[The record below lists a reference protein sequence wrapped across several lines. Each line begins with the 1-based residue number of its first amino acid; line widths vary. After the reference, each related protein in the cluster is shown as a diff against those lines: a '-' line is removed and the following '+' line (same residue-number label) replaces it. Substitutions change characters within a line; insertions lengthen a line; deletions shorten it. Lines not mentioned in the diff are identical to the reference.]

1 MIYTVTLNPALDKT
15 VEIPSFTTDGVNRIT
30 SIRTDPGGKG
40 INVSKVVAAL
50 GSTSRALG
58 ILGGST
64 GQMISE
70 ALSGLN
76 MTCDFLPVEGNTRI
90 NLKVVDPIA
99 HTSTEI
105 NEPGVPVDP
114 ATLQSL
120 LDHLLKLLRHDD
132 IVVLAGSL
140 PVNAPADTYRVWGDA
155 CREKGAKVILDS
167 DGAGW
172 PWRALGKA
180 VPHQAQQR
188 RSFLT
193 SIGRALD
200 SQQELTA
207 AARELLQTGVQKVI
221 VSMGSRGMLHVLP
234 EQTIFVPGLRVPVK
248 DTVGAGDAVIAALA
262 VAEERGLTLEET
274 LRLSTA
280 AGAASECAPVRGC
293 QPGNHPT
300 ADGTGHLPRT
310 LISAIHFL
318 LSFHI
323 NGGAA
328 VSPGSAPF
336 LFLSFARSAIAF
348 AAVADQHG
356 NAHHHAQQGGSAQDQ
371 QPQLKGLGVKIRFQL
386 FGRGVQ
392 GIIHSVPA
400 AGRYCSAGIRFQC
413 ALCSGSCFPISQ
425 RIQGIHKGLPS
436 HRVHQGAGCTFDLFA
451 VHSAA

>member
-70 ALSGLN
+70 ALSG
-76 MTCDFLPVEGNTRI
+76 
-90 NLKVVDPIA
+90 LKVVDPIA

-167 DGAGW
+167 DGAGMVE
-172 PWRALGKA
+172 GVKA
-180 VPHQAQQR
+180 KP
-188 RSFLT
+188 FLIKPN
-193 SIGRALD
+193 SEELSHLMGRALD

-280 AGAASECAPVRGC
+280 AGAASVMC
-293 QPGNHPT
+293 T
-300 ADGTGHLPRT
+300 GTQ
-310 LISAIHFL
+310 
-318 LSFHI
+318 
-323 NGGAA
+323 AA
-328 VSPGSAPF
+328 S
-336 LFLSFARSAIAF
+336 LETI
-348 AAVADQHG
+348 
-356 NAHHHAQQGGSAQDQ
+356 QQLMEQVTYRE
-371 QPQLKGLGVKIRFQL
+371 L
-386 FGRGVQ
+386 
-392 GIIHSVPA
+392 
-400 AGRYCSAGIRFQC
+400 
-413 ALCSGSCFPISQ
+413 
-425 RIQGIHKGLPS
+425 
-436 HRVHQGAGCTFDLFA
+436 
-451 VHSAA
+451 

>member
-167 DGAGW
+167 DGAGMVE
-172 PWRALGKA
+172 GVKA
-180 VPHQAQQR
+180 KP
-188 RSFLT
+188 FLIKPN
-193 SIGRALD
+193 SEELSHLMGRALD

-207 AARELLQTGVQKVI
+207 AARERCRPACKR
-221 VSMGSRGMLHVLP
+221 SSSRWAAAVCCMFCRSRPFLCPACVFPSRIPL
-234 EQTIFVPGLRVPVK
+234 VPGMPSSPPWL
-248 DTVGAGDAVIAALA
+248 
-262 VAEERGLTLEET
+262 
-274 LRLSTA
+274 
-280 AGAASECAPVRGC
+280 
-293 QPGNHPT
+293 
-300 ADGTGHLPRT
+300 LP
-310 LISAIHFL
+310 
-318 LSFHI
+318 
-323 NGGAA
+323 
-328 VSPGSAPF
+328 
-336 LFLSFARSAIAF
+336 
-348 AAVADQHG
+348 
-356 NAHHHAQQGGSAQDQ
+356 
-371 QPQLKGLGVKIRFQL
+371 K
-386 FGRGVQ
+386 
-392 GIIHSVPA
+392 
-400 AGRYCSAGIRFQC
+400 
-413 ALCSGSCFPISQ
+413 
-425 RIQGIHKGLPS
+425 
-436 HRVHQGAGCTFDLFA
+436 
-451 VHSAA
+451 SAA

>member
-15 VEIPSFTTDGVNRIT
+15 VEIPSFTTDGVNRIA

-50 GSTSRALG
+50 GSTSRVLG

-140 PVNAPADTYRVWGDA
+140 PVNAPADTYR
-155 CREKGAKVILDS
+155 EKGAKVILDS
-167 DGAGW
+167 DGAGMVE
-172 PWRALGKA
+172 GVKA
-180 VPHQAQQR
+180 KP
-188 RSFLT
+188 FLIKPN
-193 SIGRALD
+193 SEELSHLMGRALD

-280 AGAASECAPVRGC
+280 AGAASVMC
-293 QPGNHPT
+293 T
-300 ADGTGHLPRT
+300 GTQ
-310 LISAIHFL
+310 
-318 LSFHI
+318 
-323 NGGAA
+323 AA
-328 VSPGSAPF
+328 S
-336 LFLSFARSAIAF
+336 LETI
-348 AAVADQHG
+348 
-356 NAHHHAQQGGSAQDQ
+356 QQLMEQVTYRE
-371 QPQLKGLGVKIRFQL
+371 L
-386 FGRGVQ
+386 
-392 GIIHSVPA
+392 
-400 AGRYCSAGIRFQC
+400 
-413 ALCSGSCFPISQ
+413 
-425 RIQGIHKGLPS
+425 
-436 HRVHQGAGCTFDLFA
+436 
-451 VHSAA
+451 

>member
-15 VEIPSFTTDGVNRIT
+15 VEIPSFTTDGVNRIA

-167 DGAGW
+167 DGAGMVE
-172 PWRALGKA
+172 GVKA
-180 VPHQAQQR
+180 KP
-188 RSFLT
+188 FLIKPN
-193 SIGRALD
+193 SEELSHLMGRALD

-280 AGAASECAPVRGC
+280 AGAASVMCTGT
-293 QPGNHPT
+293 QT
-300 ADGTGHLPRT
+300 ASLET
-310 LISAIHFL
+310 I
-318 LSFHI
+318 
-323 NGGAA
+323 
-328 VSPGSAPF
+328 
-336 LFLSFARSAIAF
+336 
-348 AAVADQHG
+348 
-356 NAHHHAQQGGSAQDQ
+356 QQLMEQVTYRE
-371 QPQLKGLGVKIRFQL
+371 L
-386 FGRGVQ
+386 
-392 GIIHSVPA
+392 
-400 AGRYCSAGIRFQC
+400 
-413 ALCSGSCFPISQ
+413 
-425 RIQGIHKGLPS
+425 
-436 HRVHQGAGCTFDLFA
+436 
-451 VHSAA
+451 

>member
-15 VEIPSFTTDGVNRIT
+15 VEIPSFTTDGVNRIA

-167 DGAGW
+167 DGAGMVE
-172 PWRALGKA
+172 GVKA
-180 VPHQAQQR
+180 KP
-188 RSFLT
+188 FLIKPN
-193 SIGRALD
+193 SEELSHLMGRALD

-234 EQTIFVPGLRVPVK
+234 EQTIF
-248 DTVGAGDAVIAALA
+248 ALW
-262 VAEERGLTLEET
+262 LEEP
-274 LRLSTA
+274 LHSN
-280 AGAASECAPVRGC
+280 V
-293 QPGNHPT
+293 
-300 ADGTGHLPRT
+300 
-310 LISAIHFL
+310 
-318 LSFHI
+318 
-323 NGGAA
+323 
-328 VSPGSAPF
+328 
-336 LFLSFARSAIAF
+336 
-348 AAVADQHG
+348 
-356 NAHHHAQQGGSAQDQ
+356 
-371 QPQLKGLGVKIRFQL
+371 GL
-386 FGRGVQ
+386 
-392 GIIHSVPA
+392 
-400 AGRYCSAGIRFQC
+400 CSA
-413 ALCSGSCFPISQ
+413 S
-425 RIQGIHKGLPS
+425 
-436 HRVHQGAGCTFDLFA
+436 TY
-451 VHSAA
+451 